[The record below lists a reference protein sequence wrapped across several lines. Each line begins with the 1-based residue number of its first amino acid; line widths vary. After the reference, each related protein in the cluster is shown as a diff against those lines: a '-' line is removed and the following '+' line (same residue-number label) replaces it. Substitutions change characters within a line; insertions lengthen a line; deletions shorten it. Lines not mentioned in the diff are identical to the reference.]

1 MRERKIPREWQVLKY
16 LEPRNVLL
24 KFDQFEGQIADQDL
38 PEDVRSLRVRS
49 LRPAHYLRQAA
60 LFCYGM
66 SHTSRLRVE
75 FALLED
81 RDIDCVTRWMDGD
94 TLHYCPVQLKELVPA
109 HVNASVD
116 LVAELGKLSKYA
128 DARDLVVAFYV
139 NREVHLSFPMSV
151 PAKIGVSE
159 LWFYGATSPDRRQ
172 WMLYGDVLG
181 TPTRYEF
188 EYPS

>member
-1 MRERKIPREWQVLKY
+1 MSEREIPREWQVLQY
-16 LEPRNVLL
+16 RDPRTVLL
-24 KFDQFEGQIADQDL
+24 KFDQFEGQIADQNL

-49 LRPAHYLRQAA
+49 LRAAQYLRQAA

-75 FALLED
+75 FALFED

-94 TLHYCPVQLKELVPA
+94 TLHFCAVQLKELVPA
-109 HVNASVD
+109 HLNASAD
-116 LVAELGKLSKYA
+116 IVAELAKLSKYA

-139 NREVHLSFPMSV
+139 NREVHLSFPMFV

-159 LWFYGATSPDRRQ
+159 VWFYGATSPDRRH
-172 WMLYGDVLG
+172 WMLYGDVLA